1 MPRSSRRRCAGVLE
15 QLGFGPTGV
24 GNSLAG
30 TASKMDT
37 GLLIDW
43 INRVV
48 AGVREH
54 ESELTQLDAA
64 IGDGDH
70 GANLAR
76 GFGKVEQKLASDPPA
91 TPAALFK
98 LVGMTLIGS
107 VGGASGP
114 LFGTFFLEAG
124 KAAGEGADLDDRA
137 LTACLAAGLAG
148 VKARGKAETGDKTMV
163 DALTPAI
170 EALQSGRSLAEAAAA
185 ARAGAEATKP
195 LIARKGRASYLGE
208 RAIGH
213 VDPGATSSAL
223 LLEALAAT
231 A

>member
-1 MPRSSRRRCAGVLE
+1 MEGDGATARNTVGLIAWVRR
-15 QLGFGPTGV
+15 
-24 GNSLAG
+24 LAA
-30 TASKMDT
+30 TIRA
-37 GLLIDW
+37 
-43 INRVV
+43 
-48 AGVREH
+48 H
-54 ESELTQLDAA
+54 EAELTALDTA

-76 GFGKVEQKLASDPPA
+76 GFSKVEQKLGAEVPA
-91 TPAALFK
+91 TPAALFR

-114 LFGTFFLEAG
+114 LYGTFFLEAG
-124 KAAGEGADLDDRA
+124 KAAGSTLELDEAA
-137 LTACLAAGLAG
+137 LARCLAAGLAG
-148 VKARGKAETGDKTMV
+148 VKMRGKAEPGDKTMV

-170 EALQSGRSLAEAAAA
+170 ETLVQGASLTEAGAA
-185 ARAGAEATKP
+185 ARAGAKATEP

-223 LLEALAAT
+223 LIESLREAG
-231 A
+231 

>member
-1 MPRSSRRRCAGVLE
+1 M
-15 QLGFGPTGV
+15 TTDTT
-24 GNSLAG
+24 SLIG
-30 TASKMDT
+30 
-37 GLLIDW
+37 W
-43 INRVV
+43 INRM
-48 AGVREH
+48 ATTVREH

-76 GFGKVEQKLASDPPA
+76 GFGKVEQKLTTDPPA

-114 LFGTFFLEAG
+114 LYGTFFLEAG
-124 KAAGEGADLDDRA
+124 KAAGEAASLDDTA
-137 LTACLAAGLAG
+137 LTNCLAAGLAG
-148 VKARGKAETGDKTMV
+148 VKARGKAESGDKTMV

-170 EALQSGRSLAEAAAA
+170 DALREGKSLEEAASA
-185 ARAGAEATKP
+185 ARNGVEATKP
-195 LIARKGRASYLGE
+195 LVARKGRASYLGE

-213 VDPGATSSAL
+213 ADPGATSSAL
-223 LLEALAAT
+223 LLEALAASV
-231 A
+231 